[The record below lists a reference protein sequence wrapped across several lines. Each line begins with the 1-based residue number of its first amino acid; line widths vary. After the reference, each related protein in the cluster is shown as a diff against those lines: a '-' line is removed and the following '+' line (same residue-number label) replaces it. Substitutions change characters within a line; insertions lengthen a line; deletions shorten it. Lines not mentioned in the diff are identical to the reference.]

1 MAPELPVIVV
11 IDDENDITEFLSY
24 NLTKEG
30 FTVFTANDSQ
40 AGIEL
45 VRRVKPALV
54 LLDIMMPQLDGIEVC
69 RMMRAEEETKHI
81 LVAFLTARDED
92 FTQISAL
99 DVGGDDYITK
109 PVKPR
114 IILSRIRA
122 LLRRE
127 RGVDTITDPVIK
139 FGDMEI
145 NRENLSVHV
154 KDQRVE
160 LARKEIEILLLLAT
174 KPGKVFTRD
183 EIFNTIWGEDVIVGT
198 RTIDV
203 HIRKLREKIGEDYI
217 RTFKGIGYKLDF

>member
-1 MAPELPVIVV
+1 MAQDLPVIVV

-24 NLTKEG
+24 NLAKEG
-30 FTVFTANDSQ
+30 FTVYTANDGQ
-40 AGIEL
+40 AGIDL
-45 VRRVKPALV
+45 VRKVKPALV
-54 LLDIMMPQLDGIEVC
+54 LLDIMMPHLDGIEVC
-69 RMMRAEEETKHI
+69 RMMRADEETKHI

-127 RGVDTITDPVIK
+127 RGVDAITEAIIK
-139 FGDMEI
+139 LGDMEI
-145 NRENLSVHV
+145 HRENLSVHI
-154 KDQRVE
+154 KGQRVE